1 MIEVAINPAA
11 GIYPATEDY
20 IHGLEVRGARRQL
33 FVSGTMGLDGQGNA
47 PPTLEEQLDLIWR
60 NLRRILAE
68 AEMTTDNIVRVTSY
82 LTNPE
87 FALKNQEAR
96 LRALGDRRVP
106 TTAIVVQTLVPEWL
120 VEVEITAVAD

>member
-1 MIEVAINPAA
+1 MIEMVINPVAD
-11 GIYPATEDY
+11 IYSATRDY
-20 IHGLEVRGARRQL
+20 IHGLEVRGAQRQL
-33 FVSGTMGLDGQGNA
+33 FVSGTMGLDIHGNA

-60 NLRRILAE
+60 NLRCILAE

-82 LTNPE
+82 LTNPD

-96 LRALGDRRVP
+96 LKALGDRRVP

-120 VEVEITAVAD
+120 VEVEITAVAQ